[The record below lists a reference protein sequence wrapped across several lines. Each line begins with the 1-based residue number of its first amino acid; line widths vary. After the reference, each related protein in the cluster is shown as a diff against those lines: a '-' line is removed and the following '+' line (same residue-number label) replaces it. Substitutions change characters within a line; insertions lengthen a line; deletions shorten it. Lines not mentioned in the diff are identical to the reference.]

1 MKRFLAIVFMAG
13 LFALFLYLVAGMPP
27 MGDSQNPTA
36 QNVVPR
42 YIEGAQEEAGAENVV
57 TAVVL
62 NYRGYDTLGE
72 VTVIFTAMAGVLA
85 VLGKERKERIHA
97 YTDYSKVRSS
107 TIVRTFLY
115 FLVPFIVLFSVY
127 VILHGLITPGG
138 GFQGGTI
145 IGASMIIFT
154 AIFGLWDAS
163 KRISQRIRVP
173 LETGAV
179 LIFYIIGWVGI
190 IGGGD
195 FPDLSYAPAAQFR
208 ATGGT
213 RLAEHNHPDMHRHRL
228 RHNLHLHPLRNDQG
242 GGRSCPLITCSKITI
257 T

>member
-190 IGGGD
+190 IGGGTFLTYLMPRLHSSVQPGVRD
-195 FPDLSYAPAAQFR
+195 WLSIII
-208 ATGGT
+208 
-213 RLAEHNHPDMHRHRL
+213 
-228 RHNLHLHPLRNDQG
+228 
-242 GGRSCPLITCSKITI
+242 LICIGIDCAIIFTSILFGMI
-257 T
+257 REEEEVVP

>member
-1 MKRFLAIVFMAG
+1 VKKLLAIVFMAG

-27 MGDSQNPTA
+27 MGDPQNPTA

-42 YIEGAQEEAGAENVV
+42 YIEGSLEETGAENVV

-85 VLGKERKERIHA
+85 VLGKERKGRIHA
-97 YTDYSKVRSS
+97 YTDNSKVRSS

-115 FLVPFIVLFSVY
+115 FLVPFIILFSVY
-127 VILHGLITPGG
+127 IILHGLISPGG

-154 AIFGLWDAS
+154 AIFGLWEA
-163 KRISQRIRVP
+163 SQRIPQKIRVP

-179 LIFYIIGWVGI
+179 LTFYITGWLGI
-190 IGGGD
+190 IGGAT
-195 FPDLSYAPAAQFR
+195 FLTYLMPRVPYFTQPAVREWLSVII
-208 ATGGT
+208 
-213 RLAEHNHPDMHRHRL
+213 
-228 RHNLHLHPLRNDQG
+228 
-242 GGRSCPLITCSKITI
+242 LICIGIDCAIIFTSILFTMI
-257 T
+257 REEEEVVV

>member
-1 MKRFLAIVFMAG
+1 MKRVLAFVFMLG
-13 LFALFLYLVAGMPP
+13 LLALLLYLVASMPP
-27 MGDSQNPTA
+27 MGDPQNPTA

-42 YIEGAQEEAGAENVV
+42 YIESAQEEAGADNVV

-85 VLGKERKERIHA
+85 VLGKERKDRIHA
-97 YTDYSKVRSS
+97 YTDYSKIRSS

-115 FLVPFIVLFSVY
+115 FLVPFIILFSLY
-127 VILHGLITPGG
+127 IILHGLISPGG

-154 AIFGLWDAS
+154 AIFGLWEAS
-163 KRISQRIRVP
+163 KSIPNKLRMP

-179 LIFYIIGWVGI
+179 FTFYFIGWLGI
-190 IGGGD
+190 IGGATYLTYLM
-195 FPDLSYAPAAQFR
+195 PRLSSSVQPGVR
-208 ATGGT
+208 DW
-213 RLAEHNHPDMHRHRL
+213 L
-228 RHNLHLHPLRNDQG
+228 
-242 GGRSCPLITCSKITI
+242 SIIILICIGIDCAIIFTSILFAMI
-257 T
+257 REEEANVP